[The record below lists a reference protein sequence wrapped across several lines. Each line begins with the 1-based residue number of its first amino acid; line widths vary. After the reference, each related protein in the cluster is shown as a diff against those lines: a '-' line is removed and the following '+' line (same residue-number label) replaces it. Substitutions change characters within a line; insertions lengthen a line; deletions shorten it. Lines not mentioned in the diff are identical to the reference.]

1 MSKMARPKI
10 VWSPRREYALTK
22 TPFHFNGQEM
32 KWGLILRSH
41 SFKNDSPIISANIPI
56 AKVRRQ

>member
-10 VWSPRREYALTK
+10 VWSPRREYTLTK

-32 KWGLILRSH
+32 KWGLISRSH
-41 SFKNDSPIISANIPI
+41 SMKNDSSIISPVIEI
-56 AKVRRQ
+56 AKERR